1 MLVRGIEQRL
11 LPSVIH
17 IAYFILSCPLCT
29 ESDKA
34 QCLMGHLVGMQKDT
48 IDAMGCAS
56 VAFAARNSSL
66 VSGRYT
72 GEKLLDERVPVLLEA
87 GWRPAPQDGF
97 PDLPQSPRSNG
108 STGSSAPPAVPQRAA
123 GYVAPHL
130 RGSGVSRP
138 MRQRQLMLRDFSLP
152 LRDPATTRTPC
163 KYGWCC

>member
-11 LPSVIH
+11 LPSVTH
-17 IAYFILSCPLCT
+17 IADFILSCPLCT

-34 QCLMGHLVGMQKDT
+34 QCLMGHLVGMQKDA

-87 GWRPAPQDGF
+87 GWRPAPQGAF

-108 STGSSAPPAVPQRAA
+108 STDPPR
-123 GYVAPHL
+123 HL
-130 RGSGVSRP
+130 LCRRERQATSRP
-138 MRQRQLMLRDFSLP
+138 TYEAQVS
-152 LRDPATTRTPC
+152 AAPC
-163 KYGWCC
+163 GSAS